1 MSSSIAGRSVAVM
14 AVLMAVS
21 VGRLGAA
28 ETVPAPVADTVRF
41 RVPPLPL
48 PAFLDRLAG
57 PGLQATGSGPLSP
70 LVPSRPLSF
79 MLQTP
84 AAWLLAPGATYLRHR
99 LAAHRLRLISL
110 LALPPPSPE
119 TPVGALVPG
128 EGLAGPT
135 RLVSEISNL
144 DLQITGRAELGGDWT
159 RFRPCDTRVQF
170 TCDPGIIPRINP
182 DILFGVR
189 LQGTIA
195 ERLTLDVDF
204 DQAREFSAANRIHI
218 VYEGGEDEVLRRM
231 EIGDVTFDLPSSRFL
246 SGGIPAGNFGLQAT
260 GQLGPIDFQGVWAQ
274 QRGDLSS
281 REFRLSGAPGQ
292 EGFVQVDTLVLDDA
306 DYVRGQFFF
315 VVDPALLDDNPHIDI
330 LGLDPSAAPSGVA
343 PGVDPIQV
351 YRFEDDPVTRQQV
364 EGLIQADA
372 FAGSV
377 GDRVQ
382 ESGWFRYLRPGEDYS
397 VHSSGLWLALRRPL
411 RRDEM
416 LAITYITALGDTVG
430 TYNPERVYNAGG
442 RPTLQLLKASNANHR
457 PGRPTWDQEMHQ
469 VYRVSSSPDVDPAS
483 VELTISLGELSAGQT
498 FKRDLA
504 GEDITLL
511 RLFGLDE
518 ESPVDV
524 VDQAGIYKPAQEFF
538 QDQPPVPGVFIVF
551 PTLRPF
557 QTPPPLE
564 SLGLDAAETAAILGS
579 DVNATIYDAGDPF
592 DRDNGGLYR
601 LTIPFELRSRGVI
614 SSFSLGAL
622 GIRDGS
628 ERVFLGDRLL
638 VRGQDYQ
645 IDYDIGQVTLIRPEA
660 LFAAISDPV
669 VRASWEQKSLFQIA
683 PTTVFGLSA
692 RYDAGPTGSIDLLAL
707 HQSEQSLV
715 KRPQLGVEPASI
727 TLGGLNGSFV
737 FGAERLDRLLENI
750 PGLRLGGPSSIGVSG
765 ELAVS
770 LPNPNTRTDVFL
782 DDFDSANELPLS
794 LFASDWDRGSA
805 PGFRNGA
812 ESALPLAVDQSDV
825 GAMTWQHTWVREGFQ
840 SDSVGIFE
848 GFLPQVDID
857 KQIRFTGSQARE
869 IGLLLEFIP
878 IPATRGGRSWRS
890 ITTALSPTGLD
901 LSKTEFL
908 EFYLADGDSLTLI
921 VDLGIVSEDAMFL
934 NRSDEANGVKETG
947 VPWGL
952 GLLDQ
957 EADPRRGEIWSDV
970 LDEVGVWGETCIA
983 ERAAVYRIGDER
995 ANCTRG
1001 NGRRDT
1007 EDLDGDG
1014 NLDILERY
1022 LRMVVRLDGTS
1033 PFLARDRSE
1042 TGTAFRLYRIPLRG
1056 ADLFQV
1062 PGPFAEADFRAVR
1075 HLRVTVTGSQ
1085 RQRLTL
1091 ARMRLVGS
1099 RWVKR
1104 AQAGVLRGIVGDTA
1118 SGFGRAEVGPVSR
1131 LTDGAAYQPP
1141 PGVLE
1146 ELDDPTA
1153 TFGGQG
1159 FEFNEKG
1166 LKLEYEDVAGGDRAE
1181 VFNRFPQRPRDFLT
1195 YRQLRVWAVARRGDW
1210 GGDRP
1215 MSFFVKVGEDAEN
1228 FYLFKTAMEPV
1239 LNPDAITPEEWLPEI
1254 LVDFEEWIDLRRR
1267 AEQEL
1272 ILRPRSPTAPPL
1284 ELWSADSTYAI
1295 VLKDRARAPNLAAVR
1310 ELSLGVWNQSGL
1322 PTTGEVW
1329 INEIRLSEAL
1339 RDIGL
1344 AGRVAVDLQ
1353 ASDVLDA
1360 RITFTRRGALFRQ
1373 LKGGPTFQNEN
1384 SFSLNSTLRLERLMP
1399 AEWGVEIPVTLSY
1412 VGSGQTPTFLYRSD
1426 VRVDRLARL
1435 RRPQVNRTRVD
1446 VAFRK
1451 STPTANRII
1460 GLLLDGLEAHAG
1472 YFTAS
1477 TQSVTAESEAEGTDA
1492 RLDWGRHVGRRDL
1505 AVVPG
1510 FLQPVFRAILP
1521 GFLEERLTNS
1531 RIRWTPE
1538 RFSMASSYARSD
1550 SRAFRFDQI
1559 VSLFGDTLLL
1569 ATLSPRESL
1578 ETAAEI
1584 EFRPFRSLSA
1594 QASIISTRDLIDPE
1608 SAVADTEVQALLE
1621 LERATLAGVDL
1632 GWETNRRLRTNVRY
1646 SPIQQPW
1653 LRADFNI
1660 QTFYASDRNANFV
1673 DRRAEG
1679 ADTVVALERNVN
1691 GRRDVTGRVLFTP
1704 GAIFSALAP
1713 TADGEVARRSPLRR
1727 FLSAFDPINLTWADG
1742 VTSRFNR
1749 DAIDPGLGFQ
1759 LGVGGI
1765 DGFRIVGGDT
1775 ATTFTDRTTW
1785 SARGG
1790 AGLPLGLRLG
1800 VRYQRT
1806 NANTLDTR
1814 SDRAE
1819 VLEQWPDLT
1828 ARITQL
1834 RMPDGFQRVL
1844 RQISLSSGFRRIR
1857 REVTFGG
1864 AGQQRRF
1871 QEDRQIP
1878 LTVGL
1883 TWGGSLATTYRGTF
1897 RSGEGSDPTGD
1908 TERSRVEHRVAVTS
1922 SFVPPGGLAPYLD
1935 RPITASLLYR
1945 YTLETNCRLAAG
1957 QADCVPFL
1965 DELIRSLNV
1974 QLDTSVRNMDLRL
1987 QLSYT
1992 DRQSFVGLK
2001 SGSTQFQFGV
2011 FGTFVIAGG
2020 AFPG

>member
-1 MSSSIAGRSVAVM
+1 M
-14 AVLMAVS
+14 AVLAAVS
-21 VGRLGAA
+21 VGRVGAA
-28 ETVPAPVADTVRF
+28 ETVPTPVADTVRF
-41 RVPPLPL
+41 RVPPVPL
-48 PAFLDRLAG
+48 PSFLDRLAG
-57 PGLQATGSGPLSP
+57 PERQATGSAPLAP
-70 LVPSRPLSF
+70 VVPSRPLSF

-84 AAWLLAPGATYLRHR
+84 EAWLLAPGATYLRHR

-110 LALPPPSPE
+110 LALQPPSLEVPA
-119 TPVGALVPG
+119 GAVAPG
-128 EGLAGPT
+128 EGVAGPVGF
-135 RLVSEISNL
+135 VSEVSNL
-144 DLQITGRAELGGDWT
+144 DLQITGRVELGGDWT

-170 TCDPGIIPRINP
+170 TCDVGIIPQINP
-182 DILFGVR
+182 DIQFGVR

-204 DQAREFSAANRIHI
+204 DQAREFSAANRINI
-218 VYEGGEDEVLRRM
+218 VYEGREDEVLQRI
-231 EIGDVTFDLPSSRFL
+231 EIGDVTFALPSSRFL

-292 EGFVQVDTLVLDDA
+292 ENFVQVDTLVLDDA

-315 VVDPALLDDNPHIDI
+315 VVDPALIDDNPHIDI
-330 LGLDPSAAPSGVA
+330 LGLDPSAAPSRVV
-343 PGVDPIQV
+343 PGIDPIQV

-382 ESGWFRYLRPGEDYS
+382 ESGWFRYLRPGVDYS

-416 LAITYITALGDTVG
+416 LAITFITALGDTVG

-442 RPTLQLLKASNANHR
+442 RPTLRLLKASNANHR

-483 VELTISLGELSAGQT
+483 VELTISLGELSGGQT

-504 GEDITLL
+504 GRDITLL

-557 QTPPPLE
+557 QVPPPLE
-564 SLGLDAAETAAILGS
+564 SLGLDATQTSAILGS
-579 DVNATIYDAGDPF
+579 DVNATIYEAGDPF

-614 SSFSLGAL
+614 STFSLGAL

-638 VRGQDYQ
+638 VRGQDYH

-660 LFAAISDPV
+660 LFAAISEPV

-692 RYDAGPTGSIDLLAL
+692 RYDAGPAGSIDLLAL

-737 FGAERLDRLLENI
+737 FGAERLDRLLESV

-794 LFASDWDRGSA
+794 LFASDWNRGSA

-812 ESALPLAVDQSDV
+812 EAVLPLAVDQSDV
-825 GAMTWQHTWVREGFQ
+825 GEMTWQHTWVREGNQ

-857 KQIRFTGSQARE
+857 RQIRFTGSQARE
-869 IGLLLEFIP
+869 IGMLLEFIP
-878 IPATRGGRSWRS
+878 MPGRSGGRSWRS

-908 EFYLADGDSLTLI
+908 EFYVADGDSLTLI
-921 VDLGIVSEDAMFL
+921 LDLGIVSEDAMFL
-934 NRSDEANGVKETG
+934 NRAGEANGVKGTG

-952 GLLDQ
+952 GWLDQ

-970 LDEVGVWGETCIA
+970 LDEVGVWGENCIA
-983 ERAAVYRIGDER
+983 ERAAVYRIGDAR

-1007 EDLDGDG
+1007 EDLNGDG
-1014 NLDILERY
+1014 NLDTLERY
-1022 LRMVVRLDGTS
+1022 LRFVVRLDGTS

-1062 PGPFAEADFRAVR
+1062 PGPFTEADFRAVR
-1075 HLRVTVTGSQ
+1075 HLRMTVTGAR

-1091 ARMRLVGS
+1091 ARMRLIGS

-1166 LKLEYEDVAGGDRAE
+1166 LKLEYEDVPGGDRAE

-1210 GGDRP
+1210 GSDRP

-1228 FYLFKTAMEPV
+1228 FYLFRTSLEPV
-1239 LNPDAITPEEWLPEI
+1239 LNPDAINPEEWLPEI
-1254 LVDFEEWIDLRRR
+1254 LVDFDEWIDLRQR

-1272 ILRPRSPTAPPL
+1272 ILRPRSPNGPPL

-1339 RDIGL
+1339 RDVGL

-1373 LKGGPTFQNEN
+1373 LKGGPTFQNES
-1384 SFSLNSTLRLERLMP
+1384 SFSLNSTLRLERIMP

-1412 VGSGQTPTFLYRSD
+1412 VGSGQTPTFLSRSD
-1426 VRVDRLARL
+1426 VRVDRLAKL
-1435 RRPQVNRTRVD
+1435 RRPEVNRTRVD
-1446 VAFRK
+1446 VTFRK
-1451 STPTANRII
+1451 STPTSNPIV
-1460 GLLLDGLEAHAG
+1460 GLLLDGLEARAG
-1472 YFTAS
+1472 YFTVS
-1477 TQSVTAESEAEGTDA
+1477 TQSVTSESEADGIDA
-1492 RLDWGRHVGRRDL
+1492 RLDWGRRVGRRDL

-1510 FLQPVFRAILP
+1510 FLHPVLRAILP
-1521 GFLEERLTNS
+1521 GFLEERLMNS

-1550 SRAFRFDQI
+1550 SRAFRFDQL
-1559 VSLFGDTLLL
+1559 VSLSGDTLLL
-1569 ATLSPRESL
+1569 PTLSPRESL
-1578 ETAAEI
+1578 ESAAEI

-1594 QASIISTRDLIDPE
+1594 QASIISTRDLIDPG
-1608 SAVADTEVQALLE
+1608 SAVADTEVQSLLE
-1621 LERATLAGVDL
+1621 VERAALAGLDL

-1646 SPIQQPW
+1646 TPIQQPW
-1653 LRADFNI
+1653 LRTDFNI

-1691 GRRDVTGRVLFTP
+1691 GRRDVTGRVLLTP
-1704 GAIFSALAP
+1704 GAILSALATP
-1713 TADGEVARRSPLRR
+1713 ADGEVARRSPLRR
-1727 FLSAFDPINLTWADG
+1727 VLSALDPINLTWADG

-1749 DAIDPGLGFQ
+1749 DTVDPGLGFQ
-1759 LGVGGI
+1759 LGFGGI

-1800 VRYQRT
+1800 VAYQRA
-1806 NANTLDTR
+1806 NASTLDTR

-1834 RMPDGFQRVL
+1834 RMPDGLQRVL
-1844 RQISLSSGFRRIR
+1844 RQISLSSGYRRIR
-1857 REVTFGG
+1857 REITFGG

-1883 TWGGSLATTYRGTF
+1883 TWGGSLTTTYRGTF
-1897 RSGEGSDPTGD
+1897 RSGEGIDPTGD
-1908 TERSRVEHRVAVTS
+1908 TERSRVEHQVAVTS
-1922 SFVPPGGLAPYLD
+1922 AFVPPGGLAPYLD
-1935 RPITASLLYR
+1935 RPITVSVLYR
-1945 YTLETNCRLAAG
+1945 YTLETNCRLTAG

-1974 QLDTSVRNMDLRL
+1974 QLDTSVRSMELRL

-2001 SGSTQFQFGV
+2001 SGSTQFQFGL